1 MSDALEDITQAHT
14 ITTAETIEN
23 ITDFAPCP
31 RLFLVL
37 KRTHNPEAELRYKYR
52 DNYRC

>member
-1 MSDALEDITQAHT
+1 MSDALEDKIQAHT

-37 KRTHNPEAELRYKYR
+37 KRTHFA
-52 DNYRC
+52 DA